1 MSRNDVS
8 KGDALMLGYSDMT
21 VYPRP
26 SKIKGEYIARHHEIG
41 TLFVR
46 LDVLATTES
55 GLIFAWAKL
64 PSLQQNENSCDTC
77 PGQTHNPVRHTD
89 CGKQQLAVGINE
101 IVLRADH
108 TQKLATRVAPWAI
121 YYPTE
126 KGSVYAIV
134 YGPVGAKVSFDPDNL
149 LSAKCFS
156 EYCTRG

>member
-1 MSRNDVS
+1 MSKKAAS
-8 KGDALMLGYSDMT
+8 KGDKLALGFSDMT

-26 SKIKGEYIARHHEIG
+26 SKIKGEYIVRHHEIG

-89 CGKQQLAVGINE
+89 CGKQPGVVGINE

-108 TQKLATRVAPWAI
+108 SQKLAGGVVPWAV

-134 YGPVGAKVSFDPDNL
+134 YGPAHAKVSFDPDNL

-156 EYCTRG
+156 EYCTQR